1 MFFSLY
7 FLGNVLASEVEEAR
21 LLLDTAE
28 RARRHVDAE
37 VVDVREAMSTVNT
50 ANSIIATDKR
60 RLDGDLRG
68 IQQELDDL
76 MNQIKNSEEKT
87 KKALSDAGESVHLSF
102 LRYSRA
108 LRTAA
113 KCTFESPRT
122 SKPRTSRSISILCRV
137 L

>member
-1 MFFSLY
+1 MFLPSLY

-87 KKALSDAGESVHLSF
+87 KKALSDAG
-102 LRYSRA
+102 A
-108 LRTAA
+108 
-113 KCTFESPRT
+113 
-122 SKPRTSRSISILCRV
+122 
-137 L
+137 

>member
-87 KKALSDAGESVHLSF
+87 KKALSDAGESVDLSF
-102 LRYSRA
+102 LR
-108 LRTAA
+108 
-113 KCTFESPRT
+113 
-122 SKPRTSRSISILCRV
+122 
-137 L
+137 